1 MLRDKVRPMAYYE
14 LVETPLGQVFVG
26 GSAAGLHRMGFVTD
40 RRDEAHY
47 VARLARDAG
56 EPTLRDAAQAHAAVE
71 AVRAYFAG
79 APDAFAALPPL
90 APRGTDFQLRV
101 WEALRALR
109 PGEVTT
115 YGAIAR
121 AIGRPSAARAVGRA
135 VGTNPLAIVVP
146 CHRVVGAHGALTGYA
161 SGLDRKRWLLAH
173 ERVEVAQALAAG

>member
-1 MLRDKVRPMAYYE
+1 MAYYE

-26 GSAAGLHRMGFVTD
+26 GSAAGLHRMDFVTD

-47 VARLARDAG
+47 VARLERDAR
-56 EPTLRDAAQAHAAVE
+56 EPVVRDPAQARAAVE
-71 AVRAYFAG
+71 AVRAYFGGVPG
-79 APDAFAALPPL
+79 AFQALPTL
-90 APRGTDFQLRV
+90 APRGTAFQLAV
-101 WEALRALR
+101 WETLRALS
-109 PGEVTT
+109 PAQVTT

-121 AIGRPSAARAVGRA
+121 AIGRPLAARAVGRA

-173 ERVEVAQALAAG
+173 ERVEVTQALASG

>member
-1 MLRDKVRPMAYYE
+1 MAYYE

-26 GSAAGLHRMGFVTD
+26 GSAAGLHRMDFVTE

-47 VARLARDAG
+47 VARLERDAG
-56 EPTLRDAAQAHAAVE
+56 EPAVRDAAQARAAVE
-71 AVRAYFAG
+71 AVRAYFDGVPG
-79 APDAFAALPPL
+79 ALEALPTL
-90 APRGTDFQLRV
+90 APQGTAFQLRV
-101 WEALRALR
+101 WEVLRALA
-109 PGEVTT
+109 PAQLTT
-115 YGAIAR
+115 YGAIAH

-173 ERVEVAQALAAG
+173 ERVEAASAVLV

>member
-1 MLRDKVRPMAYYE
+1 MAYYE

-26 GSAAGLHRMGFVTD
+26 GSAAGLHRMDFVTE

-47 VARLARDAG
+47 VARLERDAG
-56 EPTLRDAAQAHAAVE
+56 EPVVRDAVQARAAVE
-71 AVRAYFAG
+71 AVRAYFDGVPG
-79 APDAFAALPPL
+79 AFEALPPL
-90 APRGTDFQLRV
+90 APRGTAFQLAV
-101 WEALRALR
+101 WETLRALR
-109 PGEVTT
+109 PAQLTT
-115 YGAIAR
+115 YGAIAQ

-173 ERVEVAQALAAG
+173 ERVEAASAVLV

>member
-1 MLRDKVRPMAYYE
+1 MAYYE

-26 GSAAGLHRMGFVTD
+26 GSEAGLHRMDFVAD

-56 EPTLRDAAQAHAAVE
+56 ESVVRDAAQARAAVE
-71 AVRAYFAG
+71 AVRAYFDG
-79 APDAFAALPPL
+79 VPNAFAALPPL
-90 APRGTDFQLRV
+90 APRGTAFQVRV

-109 PGEVTT
+109 PAEVTT

-146 CHRVVGAHGALTGYA
+146 CHRVVGARGALTGYA

-173 ERVEVAQALAAG
+173 ERIEVAQALAAG